1 LTPRNRFASGSFV
14 QRDERRRA
22 MKRFLVSGLAAAA
35 AAAAGCSMRD
45 GSVAPAAEAPTTGIS
60 ATADARTSAG
70 LLAARATATQM
81 GDSIRVR
88 IEAMG
93 MPRGTYAAHIHATG
107 VCTPPDFANAGPHWN
122 PTGREHGRNNPA
134 GMHKGDLP
142 NLTVGTD
149 GRGSFEYTI
158 PGAWVTG
165 GSLPMLDADG
175 AAVVIHAQADDYRSD
190 PAGNAGARM
199 ACGVFR

>member
-1 LTPRNRFASGSFV
+1 
-14 QRDERRRA
+14 
-22 MKRFLVSGLAAAA
+22 MKRFLIGGITM
-35 AAAAGCSMRD
+35 AAAAGVAGCNMADR
-45 GSVAPAAEAPTTGIS
+45 SVTPAGEPVMTS
-60 ATADARTSAG
+60 ATADARTAAG
-70 LLAARATATQM
+70 MLGARATTTQM

-88 IEAMG
+88 LEAMG
-93 MPRGTYAAHIHATG
+93 MPRGTYAAHIHTTG
-107 VCTPPDFANAGPHWN
+107 VCAPPDFSSAGPHWN
-122 PTGREHGRNNPA
+122 PTGQQHGRNNPA

-158 PGAWVTG
+158 PGAWLRG
-165 GSLPMLDADG
+165 GPSPMLDADG